1 MNYSHTMSCSN
12 CLQDL
17 TSHHIPQHTSAREEA
32 CKACMH
38 ITFHTVK
45 WNNHSNQKYSS
56 FIHQLPMKQKTYH
69 AQLQD
74 SEHGPQAKTCTN
86 NESKHVFF
94 KLLQGQMN
102 YSHTMSCSNCLRNLT
117 RHHIPQHTS
126 AREEAC
132 KACMHITFHTVAL
145 LQGMHAHHISFFQYY
160 LRLQQIQMNL
170 TQWTNCTCF
179 LLPPAYQNKNKTW
192 HPQLHTKDTP
202 QTLYLPHTT
211 QQMSTT
217 TLCLSNVIALSASD
231 RPAKKQLSPKMQK
244 AYVCIYI
251 YIYMTCI
258 RQPRQPKAVESQDA
272 MQVSTQPQ
280 LHIMACV
287 NHEGRCLPLC
297 LLPLFGVT
305 GPARHSIGLPFRHS
319 NLPKGRRSSK
329 HWSTLLQLL
338 LPLRICHS
346 PPFIGHMPQRSV
358 HNLWHN
364 KHTIASMR
372 ST

>member
-192 HPQLHTKDTP
+192 HPQLHTKATP

-251 YIYMTCI
+251 YIHDMHQTAPPTKSSWVPRCHASEHTAATTYHGVCQPW
-258 RQPRQPKAVESQDA
+258 RQMLATVPLATLRCNWPCSAQHWFAIHALQPPKRTPKFETLEHAA
-272 MQVSTQPQ
+272 PTLAPPA
-280 LHIMACV
+280 H
-287 NHEGRCLPLC
+287 LP
-297 LLPLFGVT
+297 
-305 GPARHSIGLPFRHS
+305 
-319 NLPKGRRSSK
+319 
-329 HWSTLLQLL
+329 
-338 LPLRICHS
+338 
-346 PPFIGHMPQRSV
+346 
-358 HNLWHN
+358 
-364 KHTIASMR
+364 
-372 ST
+372 